1 MLNSS
6 YAHMSKLDE
15 HVKFQQWREF
25 SCARHISSQF
35 PFIPTSCKFPQIQF
49 VVQHIDIN
57 STRYVEKVSKWSKNS
72 RVLQF
77 RLVHF
82 PSWKRALSACTGRC
96 CSHTFD
102 NWMFCPFFWQKFYV
116 WWKSLLMACE
126 TYISSPACDLERLLS
141 FYCLSQWLDRTA
153 VSLLSPGVTDSY
165 MLVKLGWA
173 L

>member
-1 MLNSS
+1 MKGIQLCQAYFFPVPIHPNLLQISPNPVCCAA
-6 YAHMSKLDE
+6 YWH
-15 HVKFQQWREF
+15 QQYQICREG
-25 SCARHISSQF
+25 
-35 PFIPTSCKFPQIQF
+35 
-49 VVQHIDIN
+49 
-57 STRYVEKVSKWSKNS
+57 VEMEQSINS